1 MLPPPQPCRVACG
14 CHCPG
19 RLSSSRKAAGLSTLH
34 IILSLSLSR
43 VENRQE
49 SFPLFFP
56 CRLTVR
62 LGNSK
67 PGAQSGDAPPP
78 QPCRPGPSHW
88 VSDPLAHACILLGLS
103 QPGENTL
110 GLDAPCPCAT
120 GDYLGHILSS
130 QDLDIPICHSVLP
143 SPVEQKLHRDH
154 RSRFLRRRPLMSLSL
169 ALGHQA
175 SGGRAF

>member
-1 MLPPPQPCRVACG
+1 MAHG

-19 RLSSSRKAAGLSTLH
+19 RLSRSRKAAGLSTLH
-34 IILSLSLSR
+34 IVLSLSLSR

-56 CRLTVR
+56 RRLTVR
-62 LGNSK
+62 LGNGK
-67 PGAQSGDAPPP
+67 PGAQSRDALP

-110 GLDAPCPCAT
+110 GLDAPCPYAT
-120 GDYLGHILSS
+120 GDYLGHVLSS
-130 QDLDIPICHSVLP
+130 QDLAILTCHSVLL
-143 SPVEQKLHRDH
+143 SRVEQKLHRDH
-154 RSRFLRRRPLMSLSL
+154 RSHFLSRRPLMPLSL

-175 SGGRAF
+175 SGG

>member
-1 MLPPPQPCRVACG
+1 MLPPPQPCRLGHG
-14 CHCPG
+14 CHCPR
-19 RLSSSRKAAGLSTLH
+19 RLSSSGKAAGLPTLH
-34 IILSLSLSR
+34 IVLSLSLSR

-56 CRLTVR
+56 RRLTVR
-62 LGNSK
+62 LGNGK
-67 PGAQSGDAPPP
+67 PGAQSGDAPP
-78 QPCRPGPSHW
+78 QPCRLGSSRW

-103 QPGENTL
+103 QPGENTS

-120 GDYLGHILSS
+120 GDYLGHVLSS
-130 QDLDIPICHSVLP
+130 QDLDIPICHSVLL
-143 SPVEQKLHRDH
+143 SRVEQKLHQDH

-175 SGGRAF
+175 SGG